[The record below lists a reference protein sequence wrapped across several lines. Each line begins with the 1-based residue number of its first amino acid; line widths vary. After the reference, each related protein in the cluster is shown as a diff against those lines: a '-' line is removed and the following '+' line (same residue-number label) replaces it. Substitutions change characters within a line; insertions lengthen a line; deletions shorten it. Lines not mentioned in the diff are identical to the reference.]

1 MRTVSVRI
9 IDEDGGV
16 ADTSARLLRL
26 LSLLQARPTW
36 TAPELA
42 ERLEVTPRTVRRD
55 VTRLRDLGYPVDAEP
70 GPHGGYQLGRG
81 GSLPPLLLDDDEAVA
96 VALGLRA
103 AADGSVSGLDDATVS
118 ALAKLEQVLPAPLV
132 ERVRAISDVTTQLQ
146 GRDPDQVDAALLV
159 ELARVCRQSE
169 RIRLGYV
176 DRDGNETERR
186 VDPYRLVRMGPR
198 WYLVA
203 RDVDR
208 DAWRTLR
215 VDRIGE
221 VRTTHQP
228 VEIVDPPDPVRL
240 VQRGN
245 AVAPYDVQAT
255 VRLPVPIGRA
265 QRLIGRTSGVH
276 HADGPDATLVEVGG
290 GSIEGL
296 TAWLTGLPVPVEVR
310 EPPELR
316 DAVRAHARAL
326 LALNPPGGERR
337 R

>member
-1 MRTVSVRI
+1 M
-9 IDEDGGV
+9 GFV
-16 ADTSARLLRL
+16 ADTPARLLRL
-26 LSLLQARPTW
+26 LSLLQARPIW

-42 ERLEVTPRTVRRD
+42 ERLEVTDRTVRRD
-55 VTRLRDLGYPVDAEP
+55 VARLRGLGYPVDAEP
-70 GPHGGYQLGRG
+70 GPFGGYRLGRG

-132 ERVRAISDVTTQLQ
+132 ERVRSISAVTTELR

-159 ELARVCRQSE
+159 ELARTCRQSE

-176 DRDGNETERR
+176 DRDGNESDRR

-221 VRTTHQP
+221 VTSTRHP
-228 VEIVDPPDPVRL
+228 VEILDPPDPVRL
-240 VQRGN
+240 VQRAN
-245 AVAPYDVQAT
+245 AVAPYAVQAT
-255 VRLPVPIGRA
+255 VRLPVALDRAERIIGRP
-265 QRLIGRTSGVH
+265 SGVH
-276 HADGPDATLVEVGG
+276 RADGPDATIVETGG
-290 GSIEGL
+290 GSIDAVAG
-296 TAWLTGLPVPVEVR
+296 WLTGLPVAVEVLD
-310 EPPELR
+310 PPALR
-316 DAVRAHARAL
+316 AAVRARAEAL
-326 LALNPPGGERR
+326 LAANP
-337 R
+337 

>member
-1 MRTVSVRI
+1 M
-9 IDEDGGV
+9 
-16 ADTSARLLRL
+16 ADTPARLLRL

-55 VTRLRDLGYPVDAEP
+55 VTRLRDLGYPVDAEA

-81 GSLPPLLLDDDEAVA
+81 GRLPPLLLDDDEAVA

-118 ALAKLEQVLPAPLV
+118 GLAKLEQVLPAPLV
-132 ERVRAISDVTTQLQ
+132 ERVRSIQAVTTELH
-146 GRDPDQVDAALLV
+146 GRPPDQVDAGLLV

-176 DRDGNETERR
+176 DREGRETERR

-203 RDVDR
+203 RDVER

-221 VRTTHQP
+221 VRTTRQP
-228 VEIVDPPDPVRL
+228 VEIVDPPDPVEL

-245 AVAPYDVQAT
+245 AVAPYEIQAT
-255 VRLPVPIGRA
+255 IRMPVTLAHA
-265 QRLIGRTSGVH
+265 QSLITRTTGVH
-276 HADGPDATLVEVGG
+276 RPDGPDATIVELGG
-290 GSIEGL
+290 GTIAGMVRWLAGL
-296 TAWLTGLPVPVEVR
+296 GVPVEVLD
-310 EPPELR
+310 PPELR
-316 DAVRAHARAL
+316 TALRAHADVL
-326 LALNPPGGERR
+326 LATNPEP
-337 R
+337 

>member
-1 MRTVSVRI
+1 MLVA
-9 IDEDGGV
+9 V

-42 ERLEVTPRTVRRD
+42 ERLGVTTRTVRRD
-55 VTRLRDLGYPVDAEP
+55 VTRLRDLGYPVDAEV

-81 GSLPPLLLDDDEAVA
+81 GRLPPLLLDDDEAVA

-103 AADGSVSGLDDATVS
+103 AADGSVSGLDEATVS

-132 ERVRAISDVTTQLQ
+132 ERVRSMQSVTTELH
-146 GRDPDQVDAALLV
+146 GRPPDRVDAGLLV

-176 DRDGNETERR
+176 DREGRETERR

-221 VRTTHQP
+221 VRTTRHP
-228 VEIVDPPDPVRL
+228 VEIVDPPDPVAL
-240 VQRGN
+240 VQRAN
-245 AVAPYDVQAT
+245 AVAPYAVQAT
-255 VRLPVPIGRA
+255 VRLAVPLAHA
-265 QRLIGRTSGVH
+265 QSLITRTTGVH
-276 HADGPDATLVEVGG
+276 RPDGPDATIVELG
-290 GSIEGL
+290 GSSL
-296 TAWLTGLPVPVEVR
+296 PHMAAWLAGLGVPVEVLD
-310 EPPELR
+310 PPELGT
-316 DAVRAHARAL
+316 ALRAHAETL
-326 LALNPPGGERR
+326 LAANPRRYVPGT
-337 R
+337 

>member
-1 MRTVSVRI
+1 MLAT
-9 IDEDGGV
+9 V
-16 ADTSARLLRL
+16 ADTPARLLRL

-36 TAPELA
+36 TATELA

-55 VTRLRDLGYPVDAEP
+55 VTRLRGLGYPVDAEV

-81 GSLPPLLLDDDEAVA
+81 GRLPPLLLDDDEAVA

-103 AADGSVSGLDDATVS
+103 AADGSVEGLDDATVS

-132 ERVRAISDVTTQLQ
+132 ERVRSIAAVTTELH
-146 GRDPDQVDAALLV
+146 GRPPDRVDAGLLV

-176 DRDGNETERR
+176 DREGRESERR

-221 VRTTHQP
+221 VRTTRHP
-228 VEIVDPPDPVRL
+228 VEIIDPPDPVAL
-240 VQRGN
+240 VQRAN
-245 AVAPYDVQAT
+245 AVAPYPVQAT
-255 VRLPVPIGRA
+255 VRLPVGLDRA
-265 QRLIGRTSGVH
+265 QALMPRTTAVH
-276 HADGPDATLVEVGG
+276 RADGPDATLVEVGG
-290 GSIEGL
+290 GSVESL
-296 TAWLTGLPVPVEVR
+296 ARWLTGLPVAVEVLA
-310 EPPELR
+310 PTSLQ
-316 DAVRAHARAL
+316 DAVRAHAEAL
-326 LALNPPGGERR
+326 VAANPPADRHP
-337 R
+337 